1 MRKITKNYAMIVLFI
16 EIDIIIFSIAKY
28 IN

>member
-16 EIDIIIFSIAKY
+16 EIDIIIFSIAKN